1 MKFIQCAND
10 GFDLPYCK
18 RHFKPSRRGPKT
30 NLCRPCREV
39 KDREQSRLAMQKLR
53 AQEVAQMG
61 PAQNPEAA
69 SSPEATPV
77 AQ

>member
-10 GFDLPYCK
+10 GFSLPYCK

-53 AQEVAQMG
+53 ASMG
-61 PAQNPEAA
+61 PAQNPEVA
-69 SSPEATPV
+69 SIPEATPV
-77 AQ
+77 AL